1 MKESQP
7 AVPRPSSRRF
17 ARVAN
22 GLGWGLTVAAI
33 MVAFLLMGV
42 RLLGVEAYAVLS
54 GSMEPT
60 YPTGSLIYVKPVSP
74 EAIREGDPITFV
86 LNEDLV
92 VATHRVV
99 TVDEENRSFITKG
112 DANDSVDGAP
122 VRFENLLGKPV
133 FCIPLLGYVAAYVRQ
148 PPGLYVAIAVVVVML
163 LLAFLPD
170 LLRKTRS
177 PKHRS

>member
-1 MKESQP
+1 MKGSQP

-33 MVAFLLMGV
+33 MVAFLLVGV

-112 DANDSVDGAP
+112 DANDAVDGAP
-122 VRFENLLGKPV
+122 VRFENLLG
-133 FCIPLLGYVAAYVRQ
+133 
-148 PPGLYVAIAVVVVML
+148 
-163 LLAFLPD
+163 
-170 LLRKTRS
+170 
-177 PKHRS
+177 